1 MAMRQ
6 AESDDGTEIC
16 YRVTGRVEARTL
28 VLVHGWA
35 VDHSCWGAA
44 ADALARRY
52 RIIAPD
58 LRGHGYSDAPEV
70 GYDDPRAWAA
80 DLAAVLTAEG
90 VRDAVLVGWSYG
102 GLVITDY
109 VGVRGTDKLAG
120 LVYVGAVTSM
130 GRDQAGGR
138 SGPAMVASIPDVFA
152 EDATTALA
160 GFAKFGDALTGP
172 GHPVEA
178 QRMLGMNLSTRPRVR
193 KAMFYRTTD
202 NDDVLRKLDVPALF
216 LHGTRDPIS
225 DIASAEH
232 SAALVPDARKS
243 YWTDAKHGLFVEDT
257 ERFVREVSEF
267 TESL

>member
-6 AESDDGTEIC
+6 ADSEDGTEIF
-16 YRVTGRVEARTL
+16 YRVTGPTGARTL

-35 VDHSCWGAA
+35 VDHTCWGASA
-44 ADALARRY
+44 EALARRY

-58 LRGHGYSDAPEV
+58 LRGHGNSDAPEA

-80 DLAAVLTAEG
+80 DLSAVLAAEQ
-90 VRDAVLVGWSYG
+90 VSDAVLVGWSYG

-109 VGVRGTDKLAG
+109 VGVCGTDKVAG

-130 GRDQAGGR
+130 GRDQPGGR
-138 SGPAMVASIPDVFA
+138 SGPGMIASIPDVFA

-178 QRMLGMNLSTRPRVR
+178 QRMLGTCLATRPRVR

-202 NDDVLRKLDVPALF
+202 NDDVLRNLDVPALF

-232 SAALVPDARKS
+232 SATLVPDARTS
-243 YWTDAKHGLFVEDT
+243 YWTDAQHGLFVEDT

-267 TESL
+267 ADSL

>member
-6 AESDDGTEIC
+6 ADSDDGTEIF
-16 YRVTGRVEARTL
+16 YRVTGPADARTL

-35 VDHSCWGAA
+35 VDHSCWGGAA
-44 ADALARRY
+44 ADLAERY
-52 RIIAPD
+52 RVIAVD
-58 LRGHGYSDAPEV
+58 LRGHGYSGAPET

-80 DLAAVLTAEG
+80 DLSAVLRAEDAT
-90 VRDAVLVGWSYG
+90 DAVLVGWSYG

-109 VGVRGTDKLAG
+109 VAVCGTANVAG

-130 GRDQAGGR
+130 GRDQPGGR
-138 SGPAMVASIPDVFA
+138 TGAAMTASIPGVFA
-152 EDATTALA
+152 EDAETALA
-160 GFAKFGDALTGP
+160 GFGEFGDALTGP

-178 QRMLGMNLSTRPRVR
+178 QRILGTNLATRPRVR
-193 KAMFYRTTD
+193 KAMFYRTTG
-202 NDDVLRKLDVPALF
+202 NDAVLRDLDVPALL

-232 SAALVPDARKS
+232 AATLIPDARTS
-243 YWTDAKHGLFVEDT
+243 YWTDAQHGLFVEDT

-267 TESL
+267 VDSL